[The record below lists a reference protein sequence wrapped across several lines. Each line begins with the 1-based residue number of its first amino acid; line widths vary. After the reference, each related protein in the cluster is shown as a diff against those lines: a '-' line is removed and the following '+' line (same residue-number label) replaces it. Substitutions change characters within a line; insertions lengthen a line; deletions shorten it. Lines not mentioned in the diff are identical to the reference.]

1 MCPPMTV
8 DRGIPVRGRDILLNS
23 KNRDPNCGKCM
34 SGFLMSRSSSL
45 GTVRDL
51 IGLGFILIQD
61 RYYGLHLSWPFSS
74 EESTLPELI
83 RQILVLVNKEIRKE
97 CLRPRPPGGNVK
109 LYVRKD

>member
-1 MCPPMTV
+1 MTV

>member
-1 MCPPMTV
+1 
-8 DRGIPVRGRDILLNS
+8 
-23 KNRDPNCGKCM
+23 M

-83 RQILVLVNKEIRKE
+83 RQILVLVNKEDQKGM
-97 CLRPRPPGGNVK
+97 PPATSSGRQCK
-109 LYVRKD
+109 AIC